1 MVGERSGQVIRVLNR
16 GGPANDWGVSLIAQG
31 LSSPP
36 IWLQFQILFLM
47 YVKSV
52 QKSMHDYS
60 ITLEGGGNIQI
71 ITILHNRRGTP
82 KKDCIIHG
90 PHLRLL
96 ILVKGG
102 ERESEKAQIT
112 RDDGFCPEGG
122 AYNHQEHH
130 QGAKLH
136 LHAPA
141 YNRQVLLIIPGI
153 SYYAT
158 FWLILS
164 CSFCCISSIKLFCQQ

>member
-1 MVGERSGQVIRVLNR
+1 
-16 GGPANDWGVSLIAQG
+16 
-31 LSSPP
+31 
-36 IWLQFQILFLM
+36 
-47 YVKSV
+47 
-52 QKSMHDYS
+52 MHDES
-60 ITLEGGGNIQI
+60 LE
-71 ITILHNRRGTP
+71 L
-82 KKDCIIHG
+82 
-90 PHLRLL
+90 
-96 ILVKGG
+96 

-141 YNRQVLLIIPGI
+141 YNRQVLLIIPGN

-158 FWLILS
+158 F
-164 CSFCCISSIKLFCQQ
+164 

>member
-1 MVGERSGQVIRVLNR
+1 M
-16 GGPANDWGVSLIAQG
+16 
-31 LSSPP
+31 
-36 IWLQFQILFLM
+36 
-47 YVKSV
+47 
-52 QKSMHDYS
+52 
-60 ITLEGGGNIQI
+60 EGGGNIQI

-90 PHLRLL
+90 PPLRLL

-112 RDDGFCPEGG
+112 RDDGFCPEGC

-136 LHAPA
+136 IHAPEQMCA
-141 YNRQVLLIIPGI
+141 FLIKPGALDYSWNFLLRHLLTDTFVHLLLHFLHRTHLPNTITHKNIKVLG
-153 SYYAT
+153 
-158 FWLILS
+158 
-164 CSFCCISSIKLFCQQ
+164 K

>member
-1 MVGERSGQVIRVLNR
+1 M
-16 GGPANDWGVSLIAQG
+16 LITYCG
-31 LSSPP
+31 
-36 IWLQFQILFLM
+36 W
-47 YVKSV
+47 
-52 QKSMHDYS
+52 
-60 ITLEGGGNIQI
+60 EGGLFECYINVI
-71 ITILHNRRGTP
+71 ITISHNRRGTP

-90 PHLRLL
+90 PYLRLL

-141 YNRQVLLIIPGI
+141 YNRQ
-153 SYYAT
+153 
-158 FWLILS
+158 
-164 CSFCCISSIKLFCQQ
+164 SICVHF